1 MESPGARPRAGLRCV
16 WAVRSILAAMDEA
29 TSVTPALVG
38 TVRTIHRGR
47 VFSVEE
53 VRYRTEGGA
62 ELLRDVVRHPG
73 AVTVIPVLGDGRLVM
88 IRNWRVA
95 VGGWLDEFC
104 AGKLEPGE
112 DPAVAAARELE
123 EETGHA
129 AGAVRK
135 VGTFFTSPGFADER
149 MHVFEATDLR
159 AVPRRLEEGERIEVV
174 VRTVAEVER
183 MVQDGSIQD
192 GKTIGAFA
200 IWRLGRMGAPA

>member
-1 MESPGARPRAGLRCV
+1 MDGSP
-16 WAVRSILAAMDEA
+16 SDD
-29 TSVTPALVG
+29 PALLG
-38 TVRTIHRGR
+38 AVRTIHRGR
-47 VFSVEE
+47 VFAVEE
-53 VRYRTEGGA
+53 VRFRDAGGKVL
-62 ELLRDVVRHPG
+62 ERDVVRHPG

-112 DPAVAAARELE
+112 DPAAAAARELE

-129 AGAVRK
+129 AGSVRA

-149 MHVFEATDLR
+149 MHVFEATGLR

-174 VRTVAEVER
+174 VRTVDELER
-183 MVQDGSIQD
+183 MIRDGRILD

-200 IWRLGRMGAPA
+200 IWSLGRGGGAS